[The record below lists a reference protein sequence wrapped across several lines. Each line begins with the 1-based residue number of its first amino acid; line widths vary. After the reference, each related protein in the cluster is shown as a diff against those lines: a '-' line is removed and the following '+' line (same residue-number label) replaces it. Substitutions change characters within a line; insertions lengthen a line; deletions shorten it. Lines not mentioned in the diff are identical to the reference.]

1 MQFSIIVP
9 IYKAEK
15 YICSC
20 IESILNQRYTD
31 FELFLIDD
39 GSPDKSG
46 EICDNYAKEDKRI
59 SVFHQQNKGVSAAR
73 NTGLD
78 NVSGQYVLFVDADDM
93 LYPNALSV
101 LKQKLDTSDVNLD
114 LIQFSMNNDYNI
126 YETDDKFSEIL
137 NSKDYVQSGTMNVCI
152 GGSLFN
158 KDIIKINH
166 LRFNEQIKYAE
177 DQLFIFDYLKY
188 SRSNIRIND
197 VLYFYRINNDSAV
210 RNMNSDEV
218 IKSIKILNDYKN
230 TNELSDILL
239 SKQILSF
246 MYYLAVKSM
255 ISIKEI
261 RSLYV
266 NVNLNTTNCI
276 IKSKSVGLFYKI
288 AGFSPYLAILLTRL
302 YGRIAK

>member
-9 IYKAEK
+9 VYKAEK
-15 YICSC
+15 YIHSC
-20 IESILNQRYTD
+20 IESILTQRYTD
-31 FELFLIDD
+31 FELLLVDD

-46 EICDNYAKEDKRI
+46 DICENYAKADKRI
-59 SVFHQQNKGVSAAR
+59 RVFHQQNKGVSAAR

-78 NVSGQYVLFVDADDM
+78 NVTGQYVLFVDADDM
-93 LYPNALSV
+93 LYPNALNV
-101 LKQKLDTSDVNLD
+101 LKQQLDISDANID
-114 LIQFSMNNDYNI
+114 LIQFSINNEYNI

-137 NSKDYVQSGTMNVCI
+137 SSGDYVKAGTLNVCI

-158 KDIIKINH
+158 NEIIKINH

-188 SRSNIRIND
+188 SQSNIRINN
-197 VLYFYRINNDSAV
+197 VLYFYRINSNSAV
-210 RNMNSDEV
+210 RNMDCGE
-218 IKSIKILNDYKN
+218 IIQSIKILNDYKK

-246 MYYLAVKSM
+246 IYYLSIKSA
-255 ISIKEI
+255 ISITKI
-261 RSLYV
+261 RSLYI
-266 NVNLNTTNCI
+266 NANLNITNCI
-276 IKSKSVGLFYKI
+276 IRSKGVRSFYKI